1 MAQSH
6 QSKLLVPAHMVGM
19 PPLDRLPYKRTF
31 VDPNMARLAEIAERH
46 GMRGSMQSWVEMIA
60 NQIAA
65 GSSLASYTTAKSVI
79 NPQALVTLP
88 PNYFYPG
95 KMLRIKVQGGISNI
109 VTSQRTFTF
118 QVMMGSIVVHTS
130 GAITTT
136 TTAHTLIPFDYEVLL
151 RCDSV
156 GSGTTAKFLA
166 QGVLRGIM
174 FVISGAVGDP
184 TAGVGTIMCPNTAP
198 AVGTGFD
205 STIANILDFW
215 VGLSANEGTTGIQIY
230 NYTAEALN

>member
-1 MAQSH
+1 MAFQNWT
-6 QSKLLVPAHMVGM
+6 QL
-19 PPLDRLPYKRTF
+19 
-31 VDPNMARLAEIAERH
+31 IAY
-46 GMRGSMQSWVEMIA
+46 Q
-60 NQIAA
+60 QAA
-65 GSSLASYTTAKSVI
+65 GTAFASYTTAKSEI
-79 NPQALVTLP
+79 KPQALVTLP
-88 PNYFYPG
+88 PNSLQVG
-95 KMLRIKVQGGISNI
+95 SLLRVKVQGGISNI

-151 RCDSV
+151 RLDTV

-166 QGVLRGIM
+166 QGILRGIM

-184 TAGVGTIMCPNTAP
+184 TAGIGTIMCPNTAP

-215 VGLSANEGTTGIQIY
+215 VGLSASESTTGIQIY
-230 NYTAEALN
+230 NYMVETLN

>member
-1 MAQSH
+1 MSLQTWQETIVNQVAS
-6 QSKLLVPAHMVGM
+6 
-19 PPLDRLPYKRTF
+19 
-31 VDPNMARLAEIAERH
+31 
-46 GMRGSMQSWVEMIA
+46 GSA
-60 NQIAA
+60 
-65 GSSLASYTTAKSVI
+65 LASYTTAKSVI

-88 PNYFYPG
+88 PGYLTVG

-118 QVMMGSIVVHTS
+118 QVMMGSIIVHTS
-130 GAITTT
+130 GAILTT

-151 RCDSV
+151 RVDSV
-156 GSGTTAKFLA
+156 GSGTTAKFLG
-166 QGVLRGIM
+166 QGILRGIM

-215 VGLSANEGTTGIQIY
+215 VGLSANEATTGIQIY
-230 NYTAEALN
+230 NYLVEALN

>member
-1 MAQSH
+1 M
-6 QSKLLVPAHMVGM
+6 LPAHMVGM
-19 PPLDRLPYKRTF
+19 PPAHRLPYERTF
-31 VDPNMARLAEIAERH
+31 VDPAMARLARIAERH

-65 GSSLASYTTAKSVI
+65 GTLFNTYTTAKTVI

-95 KMLRIKVQGGISNI
+95 KMLRIKVQGGISNV

-156 GSGTTAKFLA
+156 GSGTAAKFLA
-166 QGVLRGIM
+166 QGKLTGIM
-174 FVISGAVGDP
+174 WVVSGA
-184 TAGVGTIMCPNTAP
+184 TADLATTMPTIMCPNTAP

-215 VGLSANEGTTGIQIY
+215 VGLSASESTTGIQIY
-230 NYTAEALN
+230 NYTAESLN